1 MAKQILVVD
10 DDDDVRNMLCV
21 ILAAEGYATVGAAD
35 GIEALRRI
43 RGGDGLP
50 ALIFVD
56 LMMPRMDGEALIR
69 TMRRDPMLAG
79 IPVAVLSGHSRP
91 QTSEPTGAIDARLVK
106 PVELDDLLAIA
117 QKFAGPMH

>member
-1 MAKQILVVD
+1 MARQILVVD

-21 ILAAEGYATVGAAD
+21 ILSAEGYATVGAAD

-43 RGGDGLP
+43 RGVDGPP

-56 LMMPRMDGEALIR
+56 LMMPRMGGEALIR
-69 TMRRDPMLAG
+69 TMRRDPLLAG

-91 QTSEPTGAIDARLVK
+91 QGSEPTGAIDARLVK

-117 QKFAGPMH
+117 LKFAGPMH